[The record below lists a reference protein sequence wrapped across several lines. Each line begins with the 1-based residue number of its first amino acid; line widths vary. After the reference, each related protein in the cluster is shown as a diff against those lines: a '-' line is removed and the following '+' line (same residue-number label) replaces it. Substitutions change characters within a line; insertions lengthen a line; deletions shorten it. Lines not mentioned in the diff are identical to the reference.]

1 MSIVKYRVRD
11 VAADFGMEAKQVAQI
26 LSKFFEKPRSNM
38 QVLTEEQ
45 LNVLFDYM
53 TQKNQISSIEQVFA
67 EAMARREEKEKQA
80 AAEQAKKEA
89 EQAKKAAEQ
98 AARSAKDGAKPAAQ
112 PAAPAPKA
120 ENRPPKP
127 PVKPA
132 KPAEP
137 QRKRERRVVDTSAVT
152 VNAERFDD
160 RVDVL
165 VTAREQNFTGG
176 KQRIGGRGS
185 KKKQQNQK
193 KGKFAGGTKS
203 RTEEQ
208 EKMRRLQLEIAKK
221 APLTVKIPDEITV
234 GELASRMKK
243 TAAEVIKFLMR
254 NGVMAGINQNIDF
267 ETAEYVATEM
277 GCKVEK
283 EVVVT
288 IEERLFDDHVDTEE
302 ELVTRPPV
310 VVVMGHVDH
319 GKTSLLDAVRN
330 TNVVSGEAGGITQHI
345 GAYTVEINGQPI
357 TFLDTPG
364 HAAFT
369 EMRARGALCTDI
381 AILVVAADDGIMPQ
395 TVEAIN
401 HAKAAKIPIIVAV
414 NKMDKP
420 GANPDRVL
428 TQLTEHDLVP
438 SEWGGETEVCRISAK
453 TGEGIDDLL
462 ETVIMTAE
470 LAELRANPNRA
481 AKGTVIEARLDKA
494 RGPIATLLV
503 QNGTLNHGD
512 IIIAGTAVGRVR
524 VMTNDKGRTVKH
536 AGPSVPVEITGL
548 AEVPAPGDEFASVED
563 ERMARQLVEQ
573 RKQRIKDAA
582 AKLTQKVTLDNLFAK
597 MQEGEMKELNLI
609 VKADVQGSAE
619 AVKASLEK
627 LNNDEV
633 RVKVIH
639 AGVGAINESDILLA
653 STANAIVVGFNVR
666 PNDAAQA
673 AAKRDHVDM
682 RMYRVIYDAIDEIE
696 AAMKGML
703 APKYREAVI
712 GHAEVRQ
719 TYRVSAIGTI
729 AGCYV
734 RDGRITRDGQV
745 RVLRDNIVIHEGK
758 IGSLQRFKDSV
769 REVQEK
775 YECGMSIERF
785 NDIKEGDVFECFIM
799 EEIPR

>member
-11 VAADFGMEAKQVAQI
+11 VAADFGVEAKQIAQT

-53 TQKNQISSIEQVFA
+53 TQQNQISSIEQVFA
-67 EAMARREEKEKQA
+67 EAMTRRQELEKQA
-80 AAEQAKKEA
+80 AAEKAKKEA
-89 EQAKKAAEQ
+89 EQAAQAEKAAKE
-98 AARSAKDGAKPAAQ
+98 APKAPKESAQ
-112 PAAPAPKA
+112 PAAQAPKA
-120 ENRPPKP
+120 ETRPPK

-137 QRKRERRVVDTSAVT
+137 LRKRERRVVDTSAVT

-176 KQRIGGRGS
+176 KQRIGGRGT

-193 KGKFAGGTKS
+193 KGKFAGNKS
-203 RTEEQ
+203 RSEEQ

-283 EVVVT
+283 EIVVT

-395 TVEAIN
+395 TIEAIN

-428 TQLTEHDLVP
+428 TQLTEHELVP
-438 SEWGGETEVCRISAK
+438 SEWGGDTEVCRISAK
-453 TGEGIDDLL
+453 TGEGIDELL

-494 RGPIATLLV
+494 RGPIATLL
-503 QNGTLNHGD
+503 
-512 IIIAGTAVGRVR
+512 
-524 VMTNDKGRTVKH
+524 
-536 AGPSVPVEITGL
+536 
-548 AEVPAPGDEFASVED
+548 
-563 ERMARQLVEQ
+563 
-573 RKQRIKDAA
+573 
-582 AKLTQKVTLDNLFAK
+582 
-597 MQEGEMKELNLI
+597 
-609 VKADVQGSAE
+609 
-619 AVKASLEK
+619 
-627 LNNDEV
+627 
-633 RVKVIH
+633 
-639 AGVGAINESDILLA
+639 A
-653 STANAIVVGFNVR
+653 STATSSSPAR
-666 PNDAAQA
+666 PW
-673 AAKRDHVDM
+673 
-682 RMYRVIYDAIDEIE
+682 
-696 AAMKGML
+696 
-703 APKYREAVI
+703 AVC
-712 GHAEVRQ
+712 A
-719 TYRVSAIGTI
+719 S
-729 AGCYV
+729 
-734 RDGRITRDGQV
+734 
-745 RVLRDNIVIHEGK
+745 
-758 IGSLQRFKDSV
+758 
-769 REVQEK
+769 
-775 YECGMSIERF
+775 
-785 NDIKEGDVFECFIM
+785 
-799 EEIPR
+799 